1 MKIFLKWKKTN
12 EHSIDYLQQGD
23 DKMLY
28 KKIWVIAIMTMFLLL
43 SKHTTIAQIQTQTID
58 INENVNKNKY
68 NNELEKYLNTDIRS
82 VKLIVTAYAPF
93 DNKSGMCNDGDPT
106 KTATG
111 TYPTHGTVAV
121 NPERFPYGTKFY
133 IPGYGYGV
141 GEDTG
146 GAMRKNHNKIDVFMK
161 TYEDAIKW
169 GIKELDVI
177 IFED

>member
-1 MKIFLKWKKTN
+1 MAKI
-12 EHSIDYLQQGD
+12 
-23 DKMLY
+23 LY
-28 KKIWVIAIMTMFLLL
+28 KKVAIIILTIILILKCNVI
-43 SKHTTIAQIQTQTID
+43 SNQTINIHVLESNITKED
-58 INENVNKNKY
+58 EKKEINNKNSNIQLASRGNFKGRKY
-68 NNELEKYLNTDIRS
+68 RVE
-82 VKLIVTAYAPF
+82 KLIVTAYAPF

-177 IFED
+177 IFDD